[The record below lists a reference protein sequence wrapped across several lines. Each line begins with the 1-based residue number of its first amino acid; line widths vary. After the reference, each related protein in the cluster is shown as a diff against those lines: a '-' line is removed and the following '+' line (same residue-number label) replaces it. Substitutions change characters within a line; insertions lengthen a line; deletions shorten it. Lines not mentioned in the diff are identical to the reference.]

1 MTELNDKA
9 LATLQQQDT
18 ETFSKKRSKVR
29 LMLDDAPMKDIIE
42 SYMELLTEVNQC
54 RSRQEK
60 QQQQVEITKIPITKE
75 QFDQMFRIIGTDGR
89 GRRVGSKNGV
99 RKDAE

>member
-9 LATLQQQDT
+9 IAILQQQDT

-42 SYMELLTEVNQC
+42 SYMELLTEVNQW
-54 RSRQEK
+54 RNRQERQ

-75 QFDQMFRIIGTDGR
+75 QFDQMFRIIGADGR
-89 GRRVGSKNGV
+89 GRKPNK
-99 RKDAE
+99 KDAE

>member
-9 LATLQQQDT
+9 LAILQQQDT
-18 ETFSKKRSKVR
+18 QTFSKKKGKVR
-29 LMLDDAPMKDIIE
+29 LMLDDTPMKDIIE
-42 SYMELLTEVNQC
+42 GYMELLTEVNQW
-54 RSRQEK
+54 RNREVR
-60 QQQQVEITKIPITKE
+60 QQQVEITKIPITQE
-75 QFDQMFRIIGTDGR
+75 QFEQMFRIIGTDGR

>member
-18 ETFSKKRSKVR
+18 ETFSKKKSKVR
-29 LMLDDAPMKDIIE
+29 LMLDDAPMKDIIDG
-42 SYMELLTEVNQC
+42 YMELLTEVNQW
-54 RSRQEK
+54 RNRQERQ

-89 GRRVGSKNGV
+89 GRRVGSKNK
-99 RKDAE
+99 KDAE

>member
-1 MTELNDKA
+1 MTELNEKA
-9 LATLQQQDT
+9 LAILQQQDT

-42 SYMELLTEVNQC
+42 GYMELLTEVNQW
-54 RSRQEK
+54 RNIQER
-60 QQQQVEITKIPITKE
+60 QQVEITKIPITKE

-99 RKDAE
+99 RKDTE

>member
-29 LMLDDAPMKDIIE
+29 IMLDDASMKDIIE
-42 SYMELLTEVNQC
+42 SYMELLTEVNQW
-54 RSRQEK
+54 RSREIR
-60 QQQQVEITKIPITKE
+60 QQVEITKIPISQE
-75 QFDQMFRIIGTDGR
+75 QFEQHFRIIGTDGR
-89 GRRVGSKNGV
+89 GRRVGSKNK
-99 RKDAE
+99 KDAE

>member
-9 LATLQQQDT
+9 IAILQQQDT
-18 ETFSKKRSKVR
+18 ETFSKKKSKVR
-29 LMLDDAPMKDIIE
+29 LMLDDTPMKDIFDG
-42 SYMELLTEVNQC
+42 YMELLTEVNQ
-54 RSRQEK
+54 SRNREIR
-60 QQQQVEITKIPITKE
+60 QQVEITKIAITKE
-75 QFDQMFRIIGTDGR
+75 QFDQLFRIIGTDGR

>member
-29 LMLDDAPMKDIIE
+29 LMLDDTPMKDIIE
-42 SYMELLTEVNQC
+42 GYMELLTEVNQW
-54 RSRQEK
+54 RSREIR
-60 QQQQVEITKIPITKE
+60 QQVEITKIPITKE

-89 GRRVGSKNGV
+89 GRRVGSKNK
-99 RKDAE
+99 KDAE

>member
-1 MTELNDKA
+1 MTELNEKA
-9 LATLQQQDT
+9 IAILQQQDT

-42 SYMELLTEVNQC
+42 GYMELLTEVNQW
-54 RSRQEK
+54 RNREVR
-60 QQQQVEITKIPITKE
+60 QQVEITKIPISQEAFE
-75 QFDQMFRIIGTDGR
+75 QHFRIIGTDGR

>member
-42 SYMELLTEVNQC
+42 SYMELLTEVNQW
-54 RSRQEK
+54 RSREIR
-60 QQQQVEITKIPITKE
+60 QQVEITKIPITKE

>member
-9 LATLQQQDT
+9 IAILQQQDT

-29 LMLDDAPMKDIIE
+29 LMLDDAPMKEIIDG
-42 SYMELLTEVNQC
+42 YMELLTEVNQW
-54 RSRQEK
+54 RSREIR
-60 QQQQVEITKIPITKE
+60 QQVEITKIPITQQ